1 MLDALRNAIDYPLRE
16 LVRWRRS
23 GLRVPNESKQA
34 LFAGWP
40 PAERAQA
47 EGTAARLLGA
57 YALQPLHAHS
67 RADNYRENLFYLELL
82 ERALDCAGWPM
93 PAVVQAADVGCAAWN
108 YVAALHA
115 LLRFWQAPEGRAVQ
129 LRGFEADAFRLY
141 ANFYSRHDHALA
153 NMRALAGVE
162 FVPRAFVAEPH
173 SYNLITMLFPFLFGH
188 DHLRWG
194 LPRPAFM
201 PAALLRSVWA
211 SLQPGGLLIIANQG
225 AAEHAEQ
232 QRLLAQL
239 PARPLAAFQ
248 HASPLFS
255 YAVAR
260 FVTVAAKP
268 AG

>member
-1 MLDALRNAIDYPLRE
+1 MLDALRNSIDYPLRE
-16 LVRWRRS
+16 WVRWRRR
-23 GLRVPNESKQA
+23 GLRVPNEPKQA

-40 PAERAQA
+40 PAEHGQA
-47 EGTAARLLGA
+47 EGTAARLLGV
-57 YALQPLHAHS
+57 YALQSLHAHS
-67 RADNYRENLFYLELL
+67 RADNYRENLFYLEML
-82 ERALDCAGWPM
+82 ERALNCAGQTL
-93 PAVVQAADVGCAAWN
+93 PAAVQAADVGCAAWN

-115 LLRFWQAPEGRAVQ
+115 LLRYWQAPTGRAVQ
-129 LRGFEADAFRLY
+129 LRGFEADAWRVY

-162 FVPRAFVAEPH
+162 YVPRAFTAEPRA
-173 SYNLITMLFPFLFGH
+173 YNLITMLFPFLFGH

-225 AAEHAEQ
+225 AAEHTEQ
-232 QRLLAQL
+232 QRLLALL
-239 PARPLAAFQ
+239 PARPLAAFE
-248 HASPLFS
+248 HVSPLFS

-260 FVTVAAKP
+260 FVIVTAKP

>member
-16 LVRWRRS
+16 WVRWRRN
-23 GLRVPNESKQA
+23 GLRVPNESKHA
-34 LFAGWP
+34 LFAGLP
-40 PAERAQA
+40 PAECAQA
-47 EGTAARLLGA
+47 EGTAARLLTT

-82 ERALDCAGWPM
+82 ERALDSAARPL
-93 PAVVQAADVGCAAWN
+93 PAVVRAADVGCAAWN

-115 LLRFWQAPEGRAVQ
+115 LLRQWQAPAGRAVQ
-129 LRGFEADAFRLY
+129 LRGFEADAYRVY
-141 ANFYSRHDHALA
+141 TNFHSRHDHALA

-162 FVPRAFVAEPH
+162 YVPRAFAAEPH
-173 SYNLITMLFPFLFGH
+173 AYNLITLLFPFLFGR

-239 PARPLAAFQ
+239 PACPLAAFE

-255 YAVAR
+255 YALAR
-260 FVTVAAKP
+260 FVTVTAKP